1 MADAA
6 VAAKPAAAR
15 AKARETVVPERAP
28 SREPARPG
36 AMTFTHPVTGEVL
49 TRDPMPTADS
59 QYYIPREL
67 VPDGMVYQWCREST
81 AGEPDLA
88 NLSKLK
94 RNGWREVPHD
104 RHPEYPVRLEGLV
117 LMECP
122 ETFVEQ
128 SRREERMKAKMELEV
143 GKKPR
148 NESLKPGYFDQ
159 DAPSARGANFVR
171 TGRPEAIDPSLRPVY
186 SRQVDID
193 S

>member
-6 VAAKPAAAR
+6 TATKPAVR
-15 AKARETVVPERAP
+15 AKARETVVPD
-28 SREPARPG
+28 REPGRPARPG
-36 AMTFTHPVTGEVL
+36 AMTWTDPKTGETFV
-49 TRDPMPTADS
+49 RDFVQTSDS
-59 QYYIPREL
+59 PYHIPREL
-67 VPDGMVYQWCREST
+67 IPEGWVYQWCREST

-88 NLSKLK
+88 NMARLK
-94 RNGWREVPHD
+94 RNGWREVPEN
-104 RHPEYPVRLEGLV
+104 RHPEYPIRLDGLL